1 MSSAEE
7 QIYKL
12 IGQNIR
18 KYRMAKGITQEKLSE
33 VIEVSDKLIGHIER
47 FEKNVSLRKL
57 IKISRAL
64 DIQLKDLFDF

>member
-1 MSSAEE
+1 M
-7 QIYKL
+7 
-12 IGQNIR
+12 
-18 KYRMAKGITQEKLSE
+18 SE